1 MATKREKAKLLG
13 KAWVIQKIGWEYN
26 DEYYY
31 RGESQGGK
39 AIKVYFDKQQA
50 VTDCDLM
57 NKEQVKHFGK
67 YGLTDSEDNI
77 ITDYFEVVEVEVA

>member
-1 MATKREKAKLLG
+1 MATKREKAKLVG
-13 KAWVIQKIGWEYN
+13 KAWVIQRIGWEYN

-39 AIKVYFDKQQA
+39 ALKVYFDKSRA

-57 NKEQVKHFGK
+57 NKDQVAQVGK
-67 YGLTDSEDNI
+67 YAMTDSEDNI
-77 ITDYFEVVEVEVA
+77 ITNYFEVVEVEVA